1 MKRWALFVPLA
12 IFFLLGFFL
21 WRGLYL
27 DPKDVPS
34 ALVDK
39 PFPNFSLPTLMSE
52 QEKTLDDLKGK
63 VRLVNVWGTWCIS
76 CKVEHPFLVQ
86 LAQQGISII
95 GVNYK
100 DDNKSALKWL
110 KDLGNPYEFSVD
122 DEEGVLSMDL
132 GVTGAPETF
141 IVDAKGVVRHKHQGP
156 ITQGNW
162 GPLEVIWNE
171 LQLEA
176 KNQNANVQQSQSQAA
191 SQ

>member
-1 MKRWALFVPLA
+1 MKRWTLFIPLA
-12 IFFLLGFFL
+12 VFFFLGFFL

-39 PFPNFSLPTLMSE
+39 TFPEFNLPILVSAE
-52 QEKTLDDLKGK
+52 HKTLDDLKGQ

-76 CKVEHPFLVQ
+76 CKVEHPFLVK
-86 LAQQGISII
+86 LAQQGISIVGI
-95 GVNYK
+95 NYK
-100 DDNKSALKWL
+100 DDNDAALRWL

-122 DEEGVLSMDL
+122 DEAGDLSMDL

-141 IVDAKGVVRHKHQGP
+141 IVDANGIIRHKHQGP

-162 GPLEVIWNE
+162 APLKAIYDD
-171 LQLEA
+171 LLAEA
-176 KNQNANVQQSQSQAA
+176 NANKTAEVK
-191 SQ
+191 